1 MLCTHFTRVSQKC
14 GTGSG
19 QQTIKQYPGNIG
31 LHATCNCKKGGCKQG
46 WQSVAVL
53 TLLEVATM
61 VPFQV
66 GSCVFIAWPHRPLS
80 RPPKAVRW
88 GLWPLRSC
96 DFTRGFVS
104 LFVRVVRL

>member
-1 MLCTHFTRVSQKC
+1 LFCTHFTRVSQTC

-19 QQTIKQYPGNIG
+19 LQTIKQYADAGG
-31 LHATCNCKKGGCKQG
+31 VYATCNCSKGGCKQG

-61 VPFQV
+61 EPFKV

-80 RPPKAVRW
+80 RPPKAVRR
-88 GLWPLRSC
+88 GLWPLRSR
-96 DFTRGFVS
+96 DFTRRFVS